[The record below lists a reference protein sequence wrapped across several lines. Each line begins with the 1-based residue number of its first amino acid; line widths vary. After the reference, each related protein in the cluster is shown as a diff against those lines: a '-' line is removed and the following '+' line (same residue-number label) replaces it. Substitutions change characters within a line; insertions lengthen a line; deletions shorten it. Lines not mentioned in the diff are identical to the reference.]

1 MSGGNRKCNND
12 IAMVPCYFENLG
24 RRDYRSV
31 WDLQE
36 KTLELVKEAKME
48 GRTGMNRLFF
58 VEHEPVFT
66 VGRSGKD
73 SNMLAGTALLQAK
86 HAEFIHVDRGGDV
99 TYHGP
104 GQIVGY
110 PVFNLEELRLGVKA
124 YVDAL
129 EESIIRTMALYGIA
143 CERLAGATGVWIE
156 PRSSRARKICAI
168 GVKCSRYV
176 TMHGFAL
183 NVNTDLSYFK
193 MINPCG
199 FTDKGVTSM
208 AQELGHGLDF
218 HQVQDRL
225 LSVLADVFQ
234 LDIVDR

>member
-1 MSGGNRKCNND
+1 MKITLIRHTKVDVPSGTCYGWTD
-12 IAMVPCYFENLG
+12 VPLAPTFPDEA
-24 RRDYRSV
+24 R
-31 WDLQE
+31 
-36 KTLELVKEAKME
+36 LV
-48 GRTGMNRLFF
+48 R
-58 VEHEPVFT
+58 
-66 VGRSGKD
+66 
-73 SNMLAGTALLQAK
+73 
-86 HAEFIHVDRGGDV
+86 
-99 TYHGP
+99 
-104 GQIVGY
+104 
-110 PVFNLEELRLGVKA
+110 
-124 YVDAL
+124 
-129 EESIIRTMALYGIA
+129 
-143 CERLAGATGVWIE
+143 ERLAGATGVWIE